1 MRLATVRTPEGS
13 AAVAVDGRRGAVVA
27 RGDGGGA
34 YGDVGALLRAGDAGL
49 ADARAALG
57 RPERRLLS
65 DHDLLP
71 PILDPE
77 AVVCVGLNYRS
88 HIEEMGRDL
97 PRHPTLFSKLPRS
110 LCAPYADIVLPAFA
124 EKVDYEG
131 ELAVVIGTGG
141 RDIRVEDAWSAVA
154 GLCVLNDVTVRD
166 FQRRTPQWFAGK
178 SWEAS
183 TPMGPFLVTPDEIA
197 DVGDLELVVKVNG
210 EERQRATL
218 DDLVFDVAALVSDLS
233 RIVALRPGDILATG
247 TPGGVGDA
255 MRPSRYLE
263 DGDVVTVSVSGLGTL
278 SNRFRRAH

>member
-1 MRLATVRTPEGS
+1 MRLATVRTPDGS
-13 AAVAVDGRRGAVVA
+13 SAVVVDDRRGAPVL
-27 RGDGGGA
+27 RGDGSGA
-34 YGDVGALLRAGDAGL
+34 YRDVGALLRAGDAGL

-57 RPERRLLS
+57 RPERRLLN
-65 DHDLLP
+65 DDDLLR

-110 LCAPYADIVLPAFA
+110 LSDPYADIVLPAAA

-141 RDIRVEDAWSAVA
+141 RDIRAEDAWATVA

-183 TPMGPFLVTPDEIA
+183 TPMGPFLVTPDEVA
-197 DVGDLELVVKVNG
+197 DVGALELVVKVNG
-210 EERQRATL
+210 EERQRAAI
-218 DDLVFDVAALVSDLS
+218 DDLVFDVAALISDLS
-233 RIVALRPGDILATG
+233 RIVALRPGDVLATG

-255 MRPSRYLE
+255 MTPSRYLE
-263 DGDVVTVSVSGLGTL
+263 DGDVVTVSISGLGSL
-278 SNRFRRAH
+278 SNRFRRAR